1 MVGKGPVSLEES
13 FSALEDP
20 RADYGKRHLLLDMII
35 IAICAVICGADSWVE
50 VELFGRSKEEWLRTF
65 LELPHGIP
73 SHDTFGRVFQRLDP
87 EAFGRCFREWTQR
100 VEEVTRGQV
109 VAVDGKTL
117 RRSYDR
123 ASGKGALEVV
133 SAWATANRL
142 ILGQVKVGEGTNEIT
157 AIPELLEVLEIT
169 GCIVT
174 VDALGCQEAIAQAIL
189 ERGADYV
196 LALKGNQGNLYETV
210 VDLFEYAE
218 EIDFREVEHDVHQT
232 VDKGHGRIEVRRC
245 WTITEPDFLDYV
257 REFADWPGLRA
268 IVKVQAE
275 RTIGAETTQKTR
287 YYITSLGNDAQQA
300 LYATRGHW
308 KIENQVHWV
317 LDVVFREDACRI
329 RKGSAPQNMAILRH
343 IALSLLQREQT
354 EKVGIKAKRLKA
366 ALDENYLLKM
376 LAG

>member
-65 LELPHGIP
+65 LGLPHGIP
-73 SHDTFGRVFQRLDP
+73 SHDTFGRVFQWLDP

-366 ALDENYLLKM
+366 ALDENYLLKV

>member
-1 MVGKGPVSLEES
+1 
-13 FSALEDP
+13 
-20 RADYGKRHLLLDMII
+20 
-35 IAICAVICGADSWVE
+35 
-50 VELFGRSKEEWLRTF
+50 
-65 LELPHGIP
+65 
-73 SHDTFGRVFQRLDP
+73 
-87 EAFGRCFREWTQR
+87 

>member
-1 MVGKGPVSLEES
+1 MANKGVVSLEES
-13 FSALEDP
+13 FSELEDP
-20 RADYGKRHLLLDMII
+20 RADYGKRHLLLDIII

-50 VELFGRSKEEWLRTF
+50 IELFGRSKEKWLRTF

-87 EAFGRCFREWTQR
+87 EGFGRCFRKWTRR
-100 VEEVTRGQV
+100 VEEVTKGQV

-117 RRSYDR
+117 RRSHDR
-123 ASGKGALEVV
+123 ASGKEALEMV

-142 ILGQVKVGEGTNEIT
+142 ILGQVKVGEETNEIT
-157 AIPELLEVLEIT
+157 AIPELLELLEIT

-174 VDALGCQEAIAQAIL
+174 VDAIGCQKAIAEAIV

-196 LALKGNQGNLYETV
+196 LALKGNQGNLYEAV

-218 EIDFREVEHDVHQT
+218 EIGFRNVEHDSCQV

-257 REFADWPGLRA
+257 REFADWPGLQA

-275 RTIGAETTQKTR
+275 RTVGTETTRKTR
-287 YYITSLGNDAQQA
+287 YYLTSLGNDAQQVLEA
-300 LYATRGHW
+300 ARGHW
-308 KIENQVHWV
+308 TIENQVHWV
-317 LDVVFREDACRI
+317 LDVVFREDDCRI
-329 RKGSAPQNMAILRH
+329 RKGNAPQNMAILRH

-354 EKVGIKAKRLKA
+354 AKVGTKAKRLKA
-366 ALDENYLLKM
+366 ALDEDYLLKV

>member
-1 MVGKGPVSLEES
+1 MAGKGPVSLEES

-65 LELPHGIP
+65 LGLPHGIP
-73 SHDTFGRVFQRLDP
+73 SHDTFGRVFQWLDP

-157 AIPELLEVLEIT
+157 AIPELLEVLEIA

-210 VDLFEYAE
+210 
-218 EIDFREVEHDVHQT
+218 
-232 VDKGHGRIEVRRC
+232 
-245 WTITEPDFLDYV
+245 
-257 REFADWPGLRA
+257 
-268 IVKVQAE
+268 
-275 RTIGAETTQKTR
+275 
-287 YYITSLGNDAQQA
+287 
-300 LYATRGHW
+300 
-308 KIENQVHWV
+308 IENQVHWV

-329 RKGSAPQNMAILRH
+329 RKGSTPQNMAILRH

-354 EKVGIKAKRLKA
+354 EKVGIKAKSLKA
-366 ALDENYLLKM
+366 ALDENYLLKV